1 MPKQSMIFVIVIAS
15 AVFIVFT
22 LITSPALG
30 QVSTQRLILH
40 VCAYAHNPVSQF
52 TVVATYKGETQ
63 KQTHNYD
70 STKHC
75 SRWGGMWVSFTFAPK
90 ERGLL
95 DFYQVT
101 VTNLDT
107 REKHF
112 ENPYWFPGSR
122 DARINMEIYSS
133 R

>member
-1 MPKQSMIFVIVIAS
+1 MKTNNIVLFIIVFV
-15 AVFIVFT
+15 FVFT
-22 LITSPALG
+22 LITPPVLG
-30 QVSTQRLILH
+30 QSSTQRLKLY

-63 KQTHNYD
+63 KQTLNYYK
-70 STKHC
+70 TGHC
-75 SRWGGMWVSFTFAPK
+75 SRWGGSWVYFIFSPK
-90 ERGLL
+90 ERGVL

-107 REKHF
+107 GEQHV
-112 ENPYWFPGSR
+112 ENSYWVPGFRDSR
-122 DARINMEIYSS
+122 NTMEIYSN